1 MNELISI
8 NGNNVAVIEYQEK
21 RVVTF
26 AMVDDLHQRA
36 EGTARRNFNENKKRF
51 EEERDFFELNQ
62 PDEIRTLGFTR
73 KQGGTADKII
83 LLTERGYLKI
93 VKSMKDDLSWKIQ
106 DMLVDNYFKVQEIK
120 TTLESTAN
128 NPYRLL
134 SEIALKLYD
143 AVDKRLKSLESKND
157 PNQIWVTIEEIKR
170 VTDYVQPY
178 DVCKKEKVITKNEHF
193 DGHRRNL
200 YLVSSM
206 PKRWQE
212 RLKEF
217 GII

>member
-8 NGNNVAVIEYQEK
+8 NGNNVAVMEYQKK

-36 EGTARRNFNENKKRF
+36 EGTSARNFRENKKRF
-51 EEERDFFELNQ
+51 EEDKDFYSLKGDELKKFVATNFVGSKINR
-62 PDEIRTLGFTR
+62 EIV
-73 KQGGTADKII
+73 